1 MSITDPLHHFIDNGQ
16 TVATAVLLSVVGASG
31 FLVLP
36 LLIGAA
42 AEQLSL
48 KESQQGLL
56 AFVLMAAA
64 ASSALLAIFL
74 VRKYH
79 WVKLAY
85 AALLVMLA
93 GDIAALI
100 FKDSFSLFLVAV
112 VAISLGGGIVYSLAL
127 TVLSDNSKPDRMF
140 GYSIAAQVS
149 FQVLGLLLLP
159 AAIESGGLHNL
170 ILFFIVVTSCGIA
183 VAWLL
188 PASGLQHEVSKPFSV
203 FTQPRVMYALTGCFF
218 FFFNVGCFWAF
229 IERMGNSYGYEAQTI
244 GNSLAAGV
252 SVGVI
257 GALAASWQGERFGR
271 FKPLLISSIGTVI
284 AAVMLNFSRE
294 LAVYVFAVALYNFVW
309 NYSLAYQYAVV
320 ATVDHSGRGIA
331 IAPAFHAVGAA
342 VGPGLAGLVISADNF
357 LGVNVLVS
365 LSVIISFV
373 FFIPAVRGSI
383 ND

>member
-1 MSITDPLHHFIDNGQ
+1 M
-16 TVATAVLLSVVGASG
+16 LLSVVGASG

-48 KESQQGLL
+48 EESQQGLL

-64 ASSALLAIFL
+64 ATSALLAIFL

-79 WVKLAY
+79 WVKLLY
-85 AALLVMLA
+85 VALLVMLA

-100 FKDSFSLFLVAV
+100 FSHSFLFFLIAV
-112 VAISLGGGIVYSLAL
+112 TAISLGGGIVYSLSL

-159 AAIESGGLHNL
+159 AVIKAGGLQNL
-170 ILFFIVVTSCGIA
+170 VIFFIAVTSSGLA
-183 VAWLL
+183 VAWLV
-188 PASGLQHEVSKPFSV
+188 PASGLQHEVSNPFSV
-203 FTQPRVMYALTGCFF
+203 FTQARVMYALAGCFF

-229 IERMGNSYGYEAQTI
+229 IERMGNSYGYEAQAI

-257 GALAASWQGERFGR
+257 GALVASWQGERLGR
-271 FKPLLISSIGTVI
+271 LKPLLLSAIATII
-284 AAVMLNFSRE
+284 AAIMLSSSRE
-294 LAVYVFAVALYNFVW
+294 LAVYVCAVALYNFAW

-320 ATVDHSGRGIA
+320 ATVDNSGRGIA

-342 VGPGLAGLVISADNF
+342 IGPGLAGLLISADNF

-365 LSVIISFV
+365 LSVIISFL
-373 FFIPAVRGSI
+373 FFMPAVRV

>member
-1 MSITDPLHHFIDNGQ
+1 MIEPGTRALIDNGKS
-16 TVATAVLLSVVGASG
+16 VATAISLSVVGASA

-42 AEQLSL
+42 AEHLSL
-48 KESQQGLL
+48 EESQQGLL

-64 ASSALLAIFL
+64 ATSALLAIFL
-74 VRKYH
+74 VRKFH

-93 GDIAALI
+93 GDVVALVSRDN
-100 FKDSFSLFLVAV
+100 FSFFLVAV
-112 VAISLGGGIVYSLAL
+112 MAISLGGGIVYSLAL

-159 AAIESGGLHNL
+159 AVIGAGGLQNL
-170 ILFFIVVTSCGIA
+170 LIFFIVVTSCGLA
-183 VAWLL
+183 VTWLL
-188 PASGLQHEVSKPFSV
+188 PASGLQHEVSNPFSV
-203 FTQPRVMYALTGCFF
+203 FTQTRVMYALAGCFF

-229 IERMGNSYGYEAQTI
+229 IERMGNAYGYEAQAI

-257 GALAASWQGERFGR
+257 GALVASWQGERLGR
-271 FKPLLISSIGTVI
+271 MKPLFI
-284 AAVMLNFSRE
+284 AAVATVVAALMLSSSRE
-294 LAVYVFAVALYNFVW
+294 LGVYVFAVALYNFAW

-320 ATVDHSGRGIA
+320 ATVDKSGRGIA
-331 IAPAFHAVGAA
+331 ITPAFHAVGAA
-342 VGPGLAGLVISADNF
+342 IGPGLAGLLISADNF

-365 LSVIISFV
+365 VSVIISFL
-373 FFIPAVRGSI
+373 FFIPAVRGQ
-383 ND
+383 NE